1 MADIFIS
8 YSSKDET
15 VANNLCS
22 QFEKEGL
29 SCWIAPRNIEV
40 GQEYGGEIIKG
51 IEESKVFFLCL
62 SGASNESQHVL
73 REVERA
79 VNRKMS
85 IVVYQQEEVTL
96 SKSMEY
102 FLASTQ
108 WFIPGKDNGM
118 NELVRAVKSIKEDR
132 VLQKEKVKASS
143 GKRKNKWIGG
153 LGAATVLLF
162 VIGILIFFGRN
173 DKEIV
178 VGDTFTFGSIDLT
191 GSSEE
196 PLTWTVLQV
205 DEKEKTA
212 LCIADNIVAFFPYDG
227 AESGMRAQDRDTYF
241 NNEKIDEYTDEQ
253 LTRFWGSSDWE
264 TANIRSW
271 LNSDKA
277 IVEYDGA
284 LPTEDGMSL
293 YENGYESRAGFLY
306 GFTEEEKEQLVE
318 TKVVTTLKNGQS
330 VETTDKVFLLSYE
343 EVEKYLVEQNFVLAA
358 VPCENAVL
366 LEGTGIYNEYYT
378 EGERSTYWALRTEG
392 ENACSILCAGTG
404 LGKTETFHSEYACSS
419 LMGIRPAVVLPVEYV
434 GDLID

>member
-1 MADIFIS
+1 MTDIFIS

-15 VANNLCS
+15 VANSLCS

-40 GQEYGGEIIKG
+40 GQEYGAEIIKG

-79 VNRKMS
+79 VNRKMP
-85 IVVYQQEEVTL
+85 IVVYQQEEVIL

-132 VLQKEKVKASS
+132 ALQKEKVNASS
-143 GKRKNKWIGG
+143 GKRKNKWIWGFD
-153 LGAATVLLF
+153 AVAVLLLA
-162 VIGILIFFGRN
+162 IGLLFFFGKN

-205 DEKEKTA
+205 DEKEKTV

-227 AESGMRAQDRDTYF
+227 AESGTRSQDGDTYF
-241 NNEKIDEYTDEQ
+241 NNEKIDEYSDEQ

-284 LPTEDGMSL
+284 LPTEDAMSL
-293 YENGYESRAGFLY
+293 YENGYESKAGFLY
-306 GFTEEEKEQLVE
+306 GFTEEEKKQLVLTE
-318 TKVVTTLKNGQS
+318 NDGVQ
-330 VETTDKVFLLSYE
+330 DKVFLLSYE
-343 EVEKYLVEQNFVLAA
+343 EVEKYLVEQNFVLSAI
-358 VPCENAVL
+358 PCENAVL
-366 LEGTGIYNEYYT
+366 VEGTGIYSEYYD

-404 LGKTETFHSEYACSS
+404 LGKTENFHSEYACSS

-434 GDLID
+434 EDLMDSK

>member
-1 MADIFIS
+1 MTDIFIS

-40 GQEYGGEIIKG
+40 GKEYGGEIIKG

-79 VNRKMS
+79 VNRKMP

-108 WFIPGKDNGM
+108 WFIPGKDKGM
-118 NELVRAVKSIKEDR
+118 NELVRVVKSIKEDR
-132 VLQKEKVKASS
+132 ILQKEKVKASS
-143 GKRKNKWIGG
+143 EKRKNKWIWG
-153 LGAATVLLF
+153 LGAAAGLLVIGLLF
-162 VIGILIFFGRN
+162 FFGKD

-178 VGDTFTFGSIDLT
+178 VGDTFSFGSIDLT

-196 PLTWTVLQV
+196 PLTWTVLRV
-205 DEKEKTA
+205 DEKEKTV
-212 LCIADNIVAFFPYDG
+212 LCITDNIVAFFPYDG
-227 AESGMRAQDRDTYF
+227 AESGMRGQDGDVYF
-241 NNEKIDEYTDEQ
+241 NQSKIDEYTDEQ

-277 IVEYDGA
+277 IVEYEGV
-284 LPTEDGMSL
+284 LPTEDTTSL
-293 YENGYESRAGFLY
+293 YENGYESLPGFLY
-306 GFTEEEKEQLVE
+306 GFTENEKKHLLSTENDGVQ
-318 TKVVTTLKNGQS
+318 
-330 VETTDKVFLLSYE
+330 DKVFLLSYE
-343 EVEKYLVEQNFVLAA
+343 EAEQYLAEQNFVLSAI
-358 VPCENAVL
+358 PCENAVL
-366 LEGTGIYNEYYT
+366 VEGTGIYNEYYD

-404 LGKTETFHSEYACSS
+404 LGKNENFHSEYACSS

-434 GDLID
+434 EDLVGSK

>member
-15 VANNLCS
+15 VANGLCS

-29 SCWIAPRNIEV
+29 SCWIAPRNIAV
-40 GQEYGGEIIKG
+40 GQEYGAEIIKG

-62 SGASNESQHVL
+62 SKASNESQHVL

-79 VNRKMS
+79 VNRKMP
-85 IVVYQQEEVTL
+85 IVVYQHEETIL

-108 WFIPGKDNGM
+108 WFIPGKDNRI
-118 NELVRAVKSIKEDR
+118 NELVEIVKSIKEDR
-132 VLQKEKVKASS
+132 ASQKEKVKAMS
-143 GKRKNKWIGG
+143 GKIKNKWIWG
-153 LGAATVLLF
+153 LGAAAAGLLAIGLLF
-162 VIGILIFFGRN
+162 FFGKN

-205 DEKEKTA
+205 DEKEKTV

-227 AESGMRAQDRDTYF
+227 AESGTRSQDGDIYF

-293 YENGYESRAGFLY
+293 YENGYESKAGFLY
-306 GFTEEEKEQLVE
+306 GFTEEEKKQLVLTE
-318 TKVVTTLKNGQS
+318 NDGVQ
-330 VETTDKVFLLSYE
+330 DKVFLLSYE
-343 EVEKYLVEQNFVLAA
+343 EVEKYLVEQNFVLSAI
-358 VPCENAVL
+358 PCENAVL
-366 LEGTGIYNEYYT
+366 VEGTGIYNEYYD

-404 LGKTETFHSEYACSS
+404 LGKTENFHSEYACSS

-434 GDLID
+434 GDLMDSK

>member
-8 YSSKDET
+8 YSSKDEA
-15 VANNLCS
+15 VANDLCS

-29 SCWIAPRNIEV
+29 SCWIAPRNIAV
-40 GQEYGGEIIKG
+40 GQEYGAEIIKG

-62 SGASNESQHVL
+62 SKASNESQHVL

-79 VNRKMS
+79 VNRKMP
-85 IVVYQQEEVTL
+85 IVVYQHEEPIL

-108 WFIPGKDNGM
+108 WFIPGKDNRI
-118 NELVRAVKSIKEDR
+118 NELVEIVKSIKEDR
-132 VLQKEKVKASS
+132 ASQKEKVNASS
-143 GKRKNKWIGG
+143 GKRKNKWIWG
-153 LGAATVLLF
+153 LGAAAAGLLVIGLLF
-162 VIGILIFFGRN
+162 FFGKN

-196 PLTWTVLQV
+196 SLTWTVLQV

-227 AESGMRAQDRDTYF
+227 AESGTRSQDGDIYF

-284 LPTEDGMSL
+284 LPTEDAMSL
-293 YENGYESRAGFLY
+293 YENGYESKAGFL
-306 GFTEEEKEQLVE
+306 
-318 TKVVTTLKNGQS
+318 
-330 VETTDKVFLLSYE
+330 
-343 EVEKYLVEQNFVLAA
+343 
-358 VPCENAVL
+358 
-366 LEGTGIYNEYYT
+366 
-378 EGERSTYWALRTEG
+378 
-392 ENACSILCAGTG
+392 
-404 LGKTETFHSEYACSS
+404 
-419 LMGIRPAVVLPVEYV
+419 
-434 GDLID
+434 